1 MQALIGA
8 SRVSIDKRADATQ
21 STDAELDAAARS
33 GHQLDVLIRKARWN
47 STTEFYAHNAGP
59 GPGPAR
65 RPWYQGDV

>member
-1 MQALIGA
+1 MGGGRQADL
-8 SRVSIDKRADATQ
+8 DA
-21 STDAELDAAARS
+21 ALDAAARS

-47 STTEFYAHNAGP
+47 STTEFYAHSAGP